1 MIHNTAL
8 TQNREDQYAGAYLK
22 MISDFFHFTRI
33 NNLKIIDR
41 LNGDVPYFD
50 QEKNSDKMV
59 FKLQA
64 LRVFVNNVLW
74 GNETANDQKDNLQK
88 QIIP

>member
-8 TQNREDQYAGAYLK
+8 TQYCQDQYAGTYLK
-22 MISDFFHFTRI
+22 VISDSFHFTRI
-33 NNLKIIDR
+33 NNLKKVHR

-59 FKLQA
+59 FKLQG
-64 LRVFVNNVLW
+64 LRVFLNIVLW
-74 GNETANDQKDNLQK
+74 GNGTANDQKDNLQK